1 MTDLDLQPLLGPCRT
16 VAHAMEPFINAAR
29 ASTTLGVL
37 LDSMPAGNVRPAC
50 GAVFHARL
58 TSYTRRSAAARKLLE
73 LPLAGA
79 NPTRVRDWLGTSL
92 PHLCPDFSPLK
103 ERGPPCA

>member
-1 MTDLDLQPLLGPCRT
+1 MTHLDLQPSFGPYRT
-16 VAHAMEPFINAAR
+16 LAHALEPFIKAAR
-29 ASTTLGVL
+29 TSTMLGVF
-37 LDSMPAGNVRPAC
+37 LDAKRVANARHDC
-50 GAVFHARL
+50 GAEFHARL

-79 NPTRVRDWLGTSL
+79 NPTRVRDWLETSL
-92 PHLCPDFSPLK
+92 AHLCPDFSPLK